1 MSALDTTEPS
11 SNLVTKVRDRA
22 KTTFRDFTRGQ
33 KVVTLIAVIAVIATA
48 VWAYSTI
55 TKPEMSLLYSNL
67 SAGEASTMT
76 EELKKQNVKYEL
88 VEGGNGTT
96 TIRVPQEDQARLRME
111 MAANGSLKTDKSGY
125 SLLDNTS
132 ITTSEF
138 LQQVNYRRA
147 VEGELSKTISSLDGV
162 AGATVHLSIP
172 EKDLF
177 NDDNVKPTAAV
188 VLNMSDGEALSSQQ
202 VQSVVNLVAGAVDG
216 LDPKDVTVTDQT
228 GAVLADPVNGVGGGS
243 AADDATAKL
252 EERLAKKIED
262 QLAASVGRD
271 NVKATVT
278 VTVNKN
284 ASNITR
290 ESFGKPDGP
299 ANQQGIALQTNQSAQ
314 TYQGDGGTPVGVLG
328 TDGAPIAGVQNPST
342 TYTGDDQNTTY
353 AVDRT
358 VEETQQAGGAI
369 ERITVGVLVN
379 ASATQATPAQLTPL
393 VQAAVGFDQQRGDLV
408 VVNAAP
414 FDTTAADA
422 AKKAAEDAQA
432 AANQDRL
439 MSLIRSIVLGI
450 LILAVLVFAFLSG
463 RKARKAVEP
472 EPIDIPE
479 LDVIEDW
486 DEEPEIVHEIEPGPS
501 VVDEVDQLMEHQL
514 DDTVG
519 VVRGWMAAR

>member
-1 MSALDTTEPS
+1 MSELDTTGRS
-11 SNLVTKVRDRA
+11 SNMVTKVRDRA
-22 KTTFRDFTRGQ
+22 QTTFRDFTRGQ
-33 KVVTLIAVIAVIATA
+33 KMVTVIAILAVIAVAA
-48 VWAYSTI
+48 WAYT
-55 TKPEMSLLYSNL
+55 TVTRPDMALLYSNL

-76 EELKKQNVKYEL
+76 EELKKQNVQYEL
-88 VEGGNGTT
+88 MEGANGTT
-96 TIRVPQEDQARLRME
+96 TIRVPEEDQARLRME
-111 MAANGSLKTDKSGY
+111 MAANGALKTDKSGY

-147 VEGELSKTISSLDGV
+147 VEGELSKTIASLDGV
-162 AGATVHLSIP
+162 RGATVHLSVP

-177 NDDNVKPTAAV
+177 NDDNLKPTAAV
-188 VLNMSDGEALSSQQ
+188 VVNMTDGQALSAQQ

-216 LDPKDVTVTDQT
+216 LSPNDVTVTDQT
-228 GAVLADPVNGVGGGS
+228 GAVLADPATGVGGGS
-243 AADDATAKL
+243 ALDEATAKI
-252 EERLAKKIED
+252 EERLTKKIED

-290 ESFGKPDGP
+290 ESFGKPDAP
-299 ANQQGIALQTNQSAQ
+299 ANQQGIPLQTTQSAQ
-314 TYQGDGGTPVGVLG
+314 TYQGDGGTPVGILG
-328 TDGAPIAGVQNPST
+328 PDGAPIAGVQNPNT
-342 TYTGDDQNTTY
+342 TYTGDDQNTSF

-358 VEETQQAGGAI
+358 VEETQQSGGAI

-422 AKKAAEDAQA
+422 AKKAAEDAA
-432 AANQDRL
+432 AAASADR
-439 MSLIRSIVLGI
+439 MASLIRSIILGI
-450 LILAVLVFAFLSG
+450 LILAVLVFAFLSS
-463 RKARKAVEP
+463 RKARRKVEP

-486 DEEPEIVHEIEPGPS
+486 DEEPEIVHEIDPGPS
-501 VVDEVDQLMEHQL
+501 VVDEVDALMARQL

>member
-1 MSALDTTEPS
+1 MSELDTTGRS
-11 SNLVTKVRDRA
+11 SNMVTKVRDRA
-22 KTTFRDFTRGQ
+22 QTTFRDFTRGQ
-33 KVVTLIAVIAVIATA
+33 KMVTVIAILAVIAVAA
-48 VWAYSTI
+48 WAYT
-55 TKPEMSLLYSNL
+55 TVTRPDMALLYSNL

-76 EELKKQNVKYEL
+76 EELKKQNVQYEL
-88 VEGGNGTT
+88 MEGANGTT
-96 TIRVPQEDQARLRME
+96 TIRVPEEDQARLRME
-111 MAANGSLKTDKSGY
+111 MAANGALKTDKSGY

-147 VEGELSKTISSLDGV
+147 VEGELSKTIASLDGV
-162 AGATVHLSIP
+162 SGATVHLSVP

-177 NDDNVKPTAAV
+177 NDDNLKPTAAV
-188 VLNMSDGEALSSQQ
+188 VVNMTDGQALSAQQ

-216 LDPKDVTVTDQT
+216 LSPNDVTVTDQT
-228 GAVLADPVNGVGGGS
+228 GAVLADPATGVGGGS
-243 AADDATAKL
+243 ALDEATAKI
-252 EERLAKKIED
+252 EERLTKKIED

-290 ESFGKPDGP
+290 ESFGKPDAP
-299 ANQQGIALQTNQSAQ
+299 ANQQGIPLQTTQSAQ
-314 TYQGDGGTPVGVLG
+314 TYQGDGGTPVGILG
-328 TDGAPIAGVQNPST
+328 PDGAPIAGVQNPNT
-342 TYTGDDQNTTY
+342 TYTGDDQNTSF

-358 VEETQQAGGAI
+358 VEETQQSGGAI

-422 AKKAAEDAQA
+422 AKKAAEDAA
-432 AANQDRL
+432 AAASADR
-439 MSLIRSIVLGI
+439 MASLIRSIILGI
-450 LILAVLVFAFLSG
+450 LILAVLVFAFLSS
-463 RKARKAVEP
+463 RKARRKVEP

-486 DEEPEIVHEIEPGPS
+486 DEEPEIVHEIDPGPS
-501 VVDEVDQLMEHQL
+501 VVDEVDALMARQL